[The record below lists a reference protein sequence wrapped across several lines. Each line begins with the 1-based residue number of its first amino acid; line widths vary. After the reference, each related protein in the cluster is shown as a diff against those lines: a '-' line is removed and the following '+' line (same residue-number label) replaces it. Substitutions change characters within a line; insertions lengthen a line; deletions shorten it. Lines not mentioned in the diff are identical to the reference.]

1 MQRVTAHVINLLR
14 LDLHLGEHA
23 EALYGQIRQR
33 AVMQYV
39 APFISVDLNTMARA
53 FNSSVG

>member
-1 MQRVTAHVINLLR
+1 MFVHTSCPTSLIR

-23 EALYGQIRQR
+23 EVLYGQIRQR

-39 APFISVDLNTMARA
+39 APFITVDLHTMARA
-53 FNSSVG
+53 FNSGVG